1 MELRYARAS
10 VFEDEGKIDQAL
22 RELALVL
29 KSRPEDPA
37 AMNAYGFT
45 LADHSKRLS
54 KARKLIERAHDAAPK
69 NAAILDSLGWVLF
82 RQGHEQDAL
91 PYLRA
96 AYSDDRGG
104 DIAAHLGEV
113 LWQQGKQDE
122 AQRVWSEASLVDA
135 DNKLLKSTRQRLRD
149 EH

>member
-1 MELRYARAS
+1 
-10 VFEDEGKIDQAL
+10 VFEDEGKVNEAL
-22 RELALVL
+22 RELQLVL

-45 LADHSKRLS
+45 LADHSKSLS
-54 KARKLIERAHDAAPK
+54 KARKLIERAHSAAPR

-82 RQGHEQDAL
+82 RQGHDAEAL

-96 AYSDDRGG
+96 AYTDDRGG

-113 LWQQGKQDE
+113 LWQQGKRDE
-122 AQRVWSEASLVDA
+122 AQRVWSEASIIDA
-135 DNKLLKSTRQRLRD
+135 DNKLLKTTRQRLQD